1 MYLTMSLNGY
11 IADEREKSPWPKEV
25 WASYHR
31 ISKQHKAIIIG
42 RRTYELMDRINEF
55 RKIGNPFTIVLTK
68 RKMKNKKKVV
78 FVSSAKA
85 AIRIAKD
92 NGFNRVL
99 ISGGGGANSSLMKE
113 NLVDEVYIDIV
124 PVLFGKGIK
133 LFKEEDFQKR
143 LKFTG
148 LKYLSK
154 QVVQLRYRVIK
165 R

>member
-1 MYLTMSLNGY
+1 
-11 IADEREKSPWPKEV
+11 
-25 WASYHR
+25 
-31 ISKQHKAIIIG
+31 
-42 RRTYELMDRINEF
+42 
-55 RKIGNPFTIVLTK
+55 
-68 RKMKNKKKVV
+68 
-78 FVSSAKA
+78 
-85 AIRIAKD
+85 
-92 NGFNRVL
+92 
-99 ISGGGGANSSLMKE
+99 MKE